1 MRKQRSRKRGFTLI
15 ELLVVI
21 AIIAILIA
29 LLLPAVQ
36 QAREA
41 ARRSQ
46 CRNNMKQLGLALMN
60 YHESF
65 GEFPP
70 SYVNGGEVR
79 SYAGVHQWPA
89 PGTTGPLISGS
100 GYIPFGQI
108 KNHTGYLLLLPYL
121 DQDPMYNAI
130 DFRFATGMSDWRAR
144 GGGQRQPAIEGKR
157 LEVLRCPSDA
167 NFDDPHTYGWQNM
180 YTIHNASRV
189 SYGFVHRHHEYAVY
203 ACYSMD
209 IGWAWEYSGGTWSKK
224 YLKAA
229 FGKNGAAK
237 LTDMAAYDGASGT
250 MLMIETP
257 FRKWSRAYGPY
268 LQAYTHTHN
277 ILPMQYGINYDY
289 RASGRPYAWGP
300 GSRHDGGCHILFG
313 DGGVRFIN
321 ETMNQGTINAMVT
334 VGGREVVET
343 GANF

>member
-1 MRKQRSRKRGFTLI
+1 MVHEAIETDFVFLIRNIFDLLLKNRTVSMRKQRSRKRGFTLI

-70 SYVNGGEVR
+70 SYINGGEVR
-79 SYAGVHQWPA
+79 AYTYLP
-89 PGTTGPLISGS
+89 
-100 GYIPFGQI
+100 YGQI
-108 KNHTGYLLLLPYL
+108 KNHTGYLLMLPYL

-130 DFRFATGMSDWRAR
+130 DFRFATGMADWRSR

-189 SYGFVHRHHEYAVY
+189 SYGFVHRTHEYGVY
-203 ACYSMD
+203 RTYGRD
-209 IGWAWEYSGGTWSKK
+209 TAWWKS
-224 YLKAA
+224 A

-237 LTDMAAYDGASGT
+237 LSSIKDGPSQT

-268 LQAYTHTHN
+268 LQSYTHTHN
-277 ILPMQYGINYDY
+277 ILPRQYGINYDY

-300 GSRHDGGCHILFG
+300 GSRHDGGCHVLFG
-313 DGGVRFIN
+313 DGRVTFVN
-321 ETMNQGTINAMVT
+321 ETMNKATLNALTTIK
-334 VGGREVVET
+334 GREPNIET
-343 GANF
+343 P